1 MSTSPPRTD
10 ITPGLS
16 RPITT
21 ADGAVVGVRK
31 PGGRLPVEVLRHLLT
46 VAERWGDGQVR
57 MTGRADLEVHGLP
70 LDDEGV
76 LPIEVIDAVA
86 ATGLVPPTHELIRNV
101 LCSPISSPGR
111 PDLHPMAAE
120 LDEELLDVP
129 LLEELP
135 EGFVWA
141 LDDGTGDVAAEP
153 WDICYQA
160 GDEDRGVVAV
170 RGGGAWQVSRVD
182 AVSTMVALA
191 QEFQLARGRSDQPTL
206 HPVTPDDPVADGIRT
221 SGPARTGTYGP
232 DLLAGVPQGTLT
244 GVLVRALP
252 PLAEIT
258 LTPWRQL
265 LVPGGASRLQ
275 RYVDA
280 GFLVTSSGRS

>member
-1 MSTSPPRTD
+1 MSASLPRTD
-10 ITPGLS
+10 TTPGLS

-46 VAERWGDGQVR
+46 VAERWGDGRLR
-57 MTGRADLEVHGLP
+57 MTDRADLEVHGLP
-70 LDDEGV
+70 LDGEGG
-76 LPIEVIDAVA
+76 LPIEIIDAVA
-86 ATGLVPPTHELIRNV
+86 ATGLVPPTHELVRNV
-101 LCSPISSPGR
+101 LCSPLPRLGR

-120 LDEELLDVP
+120 LDDELLDVP

-135 EGFVWA
+135 DGFVWA

-160 GDEDRGVVAV
+160 GGEDRGVVAV
-170 RGGGAWQVSRVD
+170 RGGGAWLVSRVD

-191 QEFQLARGRSDQPTL
+191 QEFQLARGRSDQPTMY
-206 HPVTPDDPVADGIRT
+206 PATPDDPVADGIRT

-232 DLLAGVPQGTLT
+232 DLLAGVPGGVLT
-244 GVLVRALP
+244 GELVRALP
-252 PLAEIT
+252 PLAEVT
-258 LTPWRQL
+258 LTPWHQL
-265 LVPGGASRLQ
+265 LVPGGAARLEP
-275 RYVDA
+275 YADA
-280 GFLVTSSGRS
+280 GFFVTPAG